1 MFKEMTCSNFSQYT
15 FRPFLANLSVLSVIP
30 MCPNQ
35 LYSPPIFCC
44 AGMADSPT
52 ASEVSSCVVTPRV
65 ESVGSSVGSFLGAPQ
80 EAFSRLRTLSSLT
93 GTRSEG
99 DSSSR
104 YRSSAFFSSTP
115 RSDVDSLYSDFGAAS
130 SGRFTPRDSSDAIV
144 TSKLLLRLESKGSS
158 GGSIWA
164 SAAAI
169 LDLIAEVLADI
180 LTDQLKGMALVEAAV
195 EAVPLYVG
203 SDTMLVF
210 QGLCLGR
217 MINFL
222 ERRLVRDEEEHPKKL
237 DKNRSASPCS
247 IYFVHVINSLCLV
260 SQIDP
265 LLSFPPGF
273 PHYSV

>member
-1 MFKEMTCSNFSQYT
+1 
-15 FRPFLANLSVLSVIP
+15 
-30 MCPNQ
+30 
-35 LYSPPIFCC
+35 
-44 AGMADSPT
+44 
-52 ASEVSSCVVTPRV
+52 VSSP
-65 ESVGSSVGSFLGAPQ
+65 VGSFLGAPQ

-93 GTRSEG
+93 ATRSEG

-115 RSDVDSLYSDFGAAS
+115 RSEVDSLYSDFGAAS

-144 TSKLLLRLESKGSS
+144 TPKLLLQLESLGSS
-158 GGSIWA
+158 GGPCGA

-169 LDLIAEVLADI
+169 LDLIAEVLADT

-195 EAVPLYVG
+195 EAVPLYAG

-222 ERRLVRDEEEHPKKL
+222 ERRLLRDEEEHLKKL
-237 DKNRSASPCS
+237 DKNRWGSPCL
-247 IYFVHVINSLCLV
+247 IYFGRIINSLCVFVFVSNKNILRYLFLLAFLCLV
-260 SQIDP
+260 LEDTG
-265 LLSFPPGF
+265 L
-273 PHYSV
+273 